1 MGESRISTF
10 EFATATTIRFGVGL
24 SRSPD
29 EYALFRGLRVFLL
42 TGSDPSRYEATI
54 QAVRETATVVTIEQ
68 TRGEPDTVE
77 IMRLVTE
84 ARASDAQAVMSVGG
98 GSVIDA
104 GKVVAALL
112 TNHGAL
118 FDYLEVIGSGQPI
131 VHAPAPFAAVPTTAG
146 TGSEVTRNAVIGS
159 TEHGVK
165 VSMRSKD
172 MLPDLALVDPGL
184 CLTLPERATLLS
196 GLDAATQLIEAY
208 TSRKANV
215 MTDALCVEGLHHF
228 SRGFESTVE
237 HARSARGVTGATE
250 DDIDARSRMCVASLF
265 SGLALANAGLG
276 AVHGFAG
283 PIGGMTGAP
292 HGALCAALLSEV
304 SRMNID
310 HADQHTLQ
318 RYQRVAEIIF
328 GEDTTYRD
336 LPDLLY
342 HRVQQHGVDRLS
354 DLGLTPDRYAEAA
367 EKAQRAGSM
376 KGNPV
381 IFSDEQLIDV
391 LERSA

>member
-10 EFATATTIRFGVGL
+10 EFASAATIRFGGGL

-29 EYALFRGLRVFLL
+29 EYALFRGLPVFLL
-42 TGSDPSRYEATI
+42 TGSDPSRYESTI
-54 QAVRETATVVTIEQ
+54 QAVRDVAEIVSIEQ

-77 IMRLVTE
+77 IRRLVTA
-84 ARASDAQAVMSVGG
+84 ARATDARAVMSVGG

-118 FDYLEVIGSGQPI
+118 FDYLEVIGSGKPI
-131 VHAPAPFAAVPTTAG
+131 SHDPAPFVAVPTTAG

-159 TEHGVK
+159 AEHGVK

-172 MLPDLALVDPGL
+172 MLPDLALVDPEL
-184 CLTLPERATLLS
+184 CLTLPERATVCS

-208 TSRKANV
+208 TSRKSNV
-215 MTDALCVEGLHHF
+215 MTDALCIEGLDHF
-228 SRGFESTVE
+228 SRGFESAVE
-237 HARSARGVTGATE
+237 HARSTRGDTSASEE
-250 DDIDARSRMCVASLF
+250 DLKARSHMCVASLF

-283 PIGGMTGAP
+283 PLGGMTGAP
-292 HGALCAALLSEV
+292 HGALCAALLAEV
-304 SRMNID
+304 TRMNID
-310 HADQHTLQ
+310 HADQHTIE

-328 GEDTTYRD
+328 GPDTTYRE
-336 LPDLLY
+336 LPDLLRL
-342 HRVQQHGVDRLS
+342 RVEQYGVDRIS
-354 DLGLTPDRYAEAA
+354 DLGLKPDRYAEAA

-381 IFSDEQLIDV
+381 ICSDRQLIEV